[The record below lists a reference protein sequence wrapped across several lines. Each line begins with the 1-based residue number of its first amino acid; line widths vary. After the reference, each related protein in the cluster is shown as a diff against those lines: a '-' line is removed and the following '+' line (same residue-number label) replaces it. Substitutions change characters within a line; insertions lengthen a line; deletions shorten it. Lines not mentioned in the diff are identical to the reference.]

1 MGIDTTAKKVQIN
14 KLVRSQLPSFVAED
28 NPQFVDFLKQYY
40 ISQEY
45 QGGSI
50 DIATNFN
57 EYQKVDTFNEHSELV
72 GFTTCT
78 NDINSYDSTI
88 VVSSTEGWPADYGLL
103 KIDDEIITY
112 TSKTDTSFVGCV
124 RGFCGVDNLHEPTST
139 ENLVFSESNA
149 VKHEGLSKVTN
160 LSNLFLQEFWKKT
173 KNQFLPGFEDRELHN
188 KVDKANFLRQAK
200 DFYASKGTDEA
211 IKILFGV
218 LFNDQAEVIKPID
231 YLFAPS
237 DADYV
242 KTFDLVAEVISGNPD
257 NIVGQTLFQ
266 TDNTATSGSIFNVQF
281 LPKDDKNYYLISL
294 SRGSIVGAFEATG
307 ASKLVDNVVYNS
319 NTGVGAT
326 VLTVDSTLGFPDKG
340 TVYVGAG
347 LTVGIAT
354 YSSKTSTQ
362 FYGVTGI
369 SSSYTDG
376 DFVRS
381 SRTIFAYE
389 DGNVEKP
396 VFFRL
401 TNVVT
406 GANIDDIAHT
416 HTEDIVYPRQLGL
429 VSDPNIQQLNSW
441 IHNVKIK
448 TDVATRVEGTT
459 TLSIVDDNL
468 QDGVVDT
475 STPHELQI
483 GDEVIIY
490 DILRSAVGTPDNVTG
505 KVDSI
510 PNPTKFTITNKTGT
524 LDETKTYQ
532 VGRKLKYASSLNDRL
547 NVSNFVA
554 NVQNTYIS
562 DDNKT
567 AYVTSGSLP
576 GYEISADHRS
586 KTFNG
591 FNAVSND
598 IINIPNHNFKTG
610 ELVRY
615 NPSEGDVAVSG
626 LSTGFAYAVIKQ
638 DTNNIKLS
646 RSVLDA
652 AAKKHININST
663 ASSTTHTIVPEE
675 LSDKNLKHQNFI
687 REFPITPEVKVDT
700 RDIKNEPIGMFVN
713 GVEIFSNQS
722 GDNVFYGPIEH
733 IDVERGGDDYDV
745 IQPPNIHISDNVG
758 TGATAYA
765 VIEGSFKSIEVISGG
780 YDIKNVPNISIT
792 GGNGHGATA
801 YPRLKAIRNARTFDA
816 NVNVTLNTQAT
827 ATVSLS
833 GGVIQNSVTIVNAGS
848 GYITAPTVTVNTTNP
863 HTGADAQLTAA
874 INASGQVS
882 GITVVSGGS
891 GYASGEV
898 TLTLSGPASRI
909 TFADDHLF
917 FDGEEVIYEK
927 SKDNAQLPGLIDKSV
942 YYVHNVSGNSKQIAL
957 MNTFENAI
965 SGTNAVTITSKSIG
979 THKIESTTFR
989 NVIDKIVVE
998 NSGFGYSNRK
1008 VSINSDAH
1016 PAVDYANRSDIRSGI
1031 SIANDYIFHKN
1042 HGFRNGDLVE
1052 YSHTGTAIS
1061 GISTTIK
1068 YLIIKLDE
1076 DKFRLC
1082 SAGDDYINNL
1092 YSEEF
1097 GTTATT
1103 VNYSKGLYVDINSIG
1118 AGTHTFKYPDISVS
1132 MDVISGVGNTAVSFP
1147 VIRPVCRGGITDIHL
1162 TNTGVGYGSSDT
1174 INAHRRPLVT
1184 ISNGIGALVDVSI
1197 TDGVISDAFTK
1208 IDGKG
1213 YVSPPDL
1220 IVEGQGKFGKLVSNV
1235 NEDGTL
1241 GVINIIDSGKD
1252 YTTIPD
1258 TTVRVKSPGVGAV
1271 FRADLK
1277 KWNMTT
1283 IARYQESINPS
1294 DDGIILPSQN
1304 PEYESKFVSA
1314 YLPRELRLALND
1326 SIEDLTFDEKS
1337 VVEHSPIVGW
1347 AYDGCPIYGPYGFN
1361 SPNGGAVRRLTSGYT
1376 AVTRDNRPSLTAF
1389 PVESFIEDFDYT
1401 GNGDLDEN
1409 NGRFGKT
1416 PEYPDGVYAY
1426 FCTISDTDGS
1436 VAPFNS
1442 VRKPVF
1448 PFILNGY
1455 QFNRVDVNVQA
1466 LSLQS
1471 TSKLNSGN
1479 IIRNT
1484 LPYRL
1489 GFIGSNYDYLVS
1501 DNIDDTEFTIRNTN
1515 MTGITSI
1522 SVHEPGVDYKVGDR
1536 LKFDNSNTGG
1546 GHGVS
1551 AKVRTIAG
1559 KGIVDI
1565 SYAKTTVEHIEFNYK
1580 NGLGIGIGSTAHGL
1594 HDGDL
1599 VNVSG
1604 IGTGELRFLE
1614 GHKTIGVASVTSKL
1628 SVGISSI
1635 TGHADSTGRTALLY
1649 LTQQTTSRDNDDTIK
1664 VGDWLIIGDDDD
1676 SVKEKVQVI
1685 EYSTF
1690 FDRYK
1695 VRRQTGIGNT
1705 WFDAGTSVVVDQKR
1719 FTFSVGIATD
1729 LRIGDNYTITINPQ
1743 SSIGIGTILKTEA
1756 GPYGNV
1762 SVARVVAKDNTV
1774 LYDRD
1779 PQNRPHNT
1787 QPGSNCDNLITFE
1800 NHGFVTGQKLQYFKS
1815 PEAAAGLKVS
1825 QNVGMGASFSL
1836 TDGQFVYAV
1845 KKTDDLFGIQT
1856 TRVGIGSTSKS
1867 LYFATIGATGG
1878 NVNVFDDHQL
1888 KTTNEKHIGFV
1899 DKFDVTVVT
1908 SLPHELKDKDRVTIS
1923 ISPDQTINKSIEYD
1937 TVARKTIVDP
1947 SYFGT
1952 DDINLTDNTIKIINH
1967 GFNDGDK
1974 ILYKAGT
1981 TAITPLED
1989 RDEYYVKKI
1998 SNDHFRLF
2006 TNRKDSISDPNA
2018 FINLTNVGSSAG
2030 AGGHH
2035 RISRINPPIKALL
2048 GETVGFAVSDPSNTN
2063 FTLEFFRD
2071 KNFTNRFDGVGISTE
2086 VTRSG
2091 VSGSTGGLVNL
2102 KLTNNIPLPLWYK
2115 LTPSIKN
2122 NAGDYIDVTKRDSH
2136 PDTQVINGS
2145 RISLELSQYSG
2156 NFGIKTTGVG
2166 NTAFTYQVAEKPE
2179 KERYNS
2185 AGVSTFRYVTESK
2198 NAKGGINE
2206 IKIDFPGREY
2216 IRNPGITSI
2225 RSTAGK
2231 DADVRILDDN
2241 VGFPAFTEVTKIGYD
2256 YPTDKTLSPRAD
2268 TYANVSVVNNY
2279 VIGHIGIVTA
2289 GKNYSTAPDLFF
2301 PDRPFAKTK
2310 VYLEGTSIGSVEI
2323 LEDSLTGFSNVPNPP
2338 RIIAIN
2344 NTNGVGVVTAK
2355 CFDNSGNPNEFPLIE
2370 IKKPFGGWRPENH
2383 RLGTNFPF
2391 EVGDQVFIENVEVTQ
2406 NDNPIFYDE
2415 GKVIGYNSD
2424 MYDYQY
2430 FTITERNIANSWFK
2444 YSLVGIGTWGGT
2456 FDPVNSAGRVIK
2468 REDLPSFN
2476 VRFDHRDFIEGE
2488 SVTFGGGSAEGVIVM
2503 NEGWDRATNS
2513 FRLRGLTRNP
2523 FKGDVI
2529 VGSISN
2535 AQGKVIKSSYYE
2547 RYFTLSHKSD
2557 RVKGFQKNTGKLNND
2572 FQKIQDSDYYQ
2583 NFSYSIQSE
2592 VQEKDFSDAVDSILH
2607 PTGYKNFSDLV
2618 IKSLPTAGSGRSVDL
2633 SPSPPQSD
2641 TGLNVIID
2649 NVQSFYVKNDYD
2661 FATETTIEKG
2671 LSKFITFQNKKL
2683 TDLLSISSAKVN
2695 LLDDISNQFDGKSD
2709 TFLGEHKFLRS
2720 DSSINGGAG
2729 ITIVSGGSGSLT
2741 PAVKKYHSVSNA
2753 VYTAS
2758 NGNLVLTLESGH
2770 GLLVNESIHIE
2781 KESLPFTCAMDGNS
2795 YIKNYPRSTDPQ
2807 YNKFVDITAVSGNN
2821 ITVNVG
2827 TSPIVNHNV
2836 TNATYNPN
2844 TGDMELTIGSHTLD
2858 IGESVKITTGSLI
2871 FQCTQDNNGSDHAY
2885 PRNTIDNHTAVDA
2898 DYDPATGLIDIKT
2911 SAAHGMT
2918 VGDLVKLDDNS
2929 ISFKCDY
2936 GNYPHTYVGG
2946 TVTNGV
2952 SVTGGSSFNVTDA
2965 YYTGHDGHLV
2975 LTIGTHSLTTSN
2987 TVTLTSGAFK
2997 FTCDSDDNTAIISYP
3012 RATDPAH
3019 NTAIN
3024 IIAVDQAGGRITV
3037 NVGTKADDV
3046 KSYPRATDP
3055 ISGKWK
3061 KVISTPSN
3069 DRFVIQVLNT
3079 IPSTNIDTHYF
3090 VSATNNGIKQKRDR
3104 AYDSAIPIKAVTS
3117 TKITLNV
3124 GKSSNTT
3131 THRWKP
3137 NHTASNAIQSGGNY
3151 THTWAGGTKTDS
3163 VTSGGTSYDPST
3175 GKLTIVTTTA
3185 HGLANGSTISI
3196 ADNSLIFAC
3205 DRDNYATEH
3214 AYPRPSDPASTSNAK
3229 LNNGVLAISNKS
3241 GSSFELT
3248 INTPVIGGKVV
3259 GLSTFVLTTENGG
3272 NNVFHNIIDPSN
3284 TDTIA
3289 IGKSVFTAINHG
3301 LQTGEAITYVPGSNT
3316 SIGINPTAFRVAT
3329 TDITIGTEQ
3338 IEIIGHGLST
3348 ADTLTYTAGSTAI
3361 GGLTNST
3368 TYYVIRVN
3376 NNTIKLA
3383 TNTSNANSGT
3393 AINLTS
3399 VGAGTH
3405 VFTTAANPT
3414 MPTNAYAFKTSDNTF
3429 KVIRDPLT
3437 PVDYAYTL
3445 RNVGTGTYHAFNP
3458 TSPESRTL
3466 IEIDGVIQSPLYKKA
3481 ISVAFA
3487 SNVSNSA
3494 TSVTLVGITSMRT
3507 NDIISVGDE
3516 LMRIK
3521 AIGVGGANVCTV
3533 ERGFLGTSA
3542 AAHTTSS
3549 SCVIKDG
3556 DFNIVN
3562 GVLHLTTP
3570 PYGPAGSTGISTS
3583 STFHGRVFNRKDVTR
3598 NFIFDD
3604 ISHKFTGENNITGK
3618 EFTLTQNDENVTGI
3632 VTTVSGTGGAGQV
3645 TNNGIVLI
3653 NNIFQRPDIDY
3664 TMDPR
3669 SLFRVA
3675 TTDITI
3681 GTEQIEIINHG
3692 LNTPDALTYTAGSTA
3707 IGGLSSGTK
3716 YYVIKV
3722 DDNTIKLATNTSNA
3736 NGGTAINL
3744 TSVGAG
3750 THVFTTDSTV
3760 VNGGSITFSG
3770 TTTNYTIP
3778 RGGKVEDFAVNFGK
3792 GYQPRRAAAATAVVN
3807 DAGSIQSLTMT
3818 GAGRG
3823 YFSGSVNVE
3832 VFNPLGVGSA
3842 AVLQATVGTGNS
3854 AGMITGITTISG
3866 GTGYSSAD
3874 PAYNTYLPVVS
3885 VGGTTLTINVGT
3897 ALPKGRYQHT
3907 FISALSNSVVTGTG
3921 FVVTGSGST
3930 TQFTPNGAT
3939 YDPNSGDLVITKASG
3954 TWTHTTN
3961 AGTLTPISGTIYDPI
3976 AGIATVKATGHG
3988 LGTGDKINI
3997 LEGALPF
4004 TCAKDNHA
4012 TEHYYPRKTDPVFG
4026 KWIKVTRIDN
4036 DTFKVWVGGSTYTGI
4051 HTFVTGKSANKIR
4064 KATSYARLNDN
4075 SFTFTCSK
4083 DGNATQHSYP
4093 RTGTTVPPI
4102 IKVGIATGYSDL
4114 VFTGG
4119 SGQGF
4124 RANVVVGSGGTVID
4138 YDVTDRGYGYKNG
4151 EVLTAQGIPFEPGIS
4166 TSSLTF
4172 TINKTITD
4180 KFAGFSFGQL
4190 VALDNFADQF
4200 DNDTKS
4206 FLLTKL
4212 NVNTGVKDIVTI
4224 VSLDTSIDADN
4235 NLLIFLNDVL
4245 QKPGEN
4251 YSLEG
4256 GTTLNF
4262 VEAPKEGSKLQVL
4275 FYRGGN
4281 ADIEALNP
4289 VKTFKIGDKVQL
4301 LQGGDRPRQSDRVV
4315 SDISDVSKIET
4326 PLYGGGGISTDSSLV
4341 RVASWK
4347 KQESDLVVD
4356 GLPIS
4361 KERSNYTGKFR
4372 PVSNIIQNVATSNIT
4387 IYLDSGWPLF
4397 SAYDNR
4403 TNNDSIPGE
4412 VELMNV
4418 NDVTTARGTVGI
4430 SSGGVV
4436 NSITVTDFGSGYGSA
4451 PTVSISSKVTQ
4462 TPEIG
4467 ASWTKSTPLTDINYK
4482 DIDYIPEGVFVAVG
4496 STSGIHTST
4505 DGKTWTSSASV
4516 TASTWNGVVG
4526 MSTAA
4531 VAVGAA
4537 GTIGISTNAASSFTA
4552 TRIYRK
4558 TQTGFLPSYTDE
4570 NISQSLRAAAIG
4582 VVPISRIVGN
4592 QLVTEDKERA
4602 VVVGAAGTILYSE
4615 PGQSGIAT
4623 SFVVANKYANQQFNG
4638 IAYRSPYVKESGD
4651 AVGPAFI
4658 AVGNNGA
4665 IYKSTNGEVWSGI
4678 TTTTITT
4685 NINAIE
4691 YADDQWI
4698 AVGAG
4703 GKVFRSTKEQDGSA
4717 WQVVGSG
4724 TTFALWSLSYQD
4736 NVWYA
4741 GGGNGMGLNSVN
4753 GFEWYKKHMI
4763 SSDETPVGVVI
4774 NGLAYGDNKLVAVGV
4789 SSNIHYSQ
4797 FEVSKAT
4804 ATTTV
4809 SAAGTVTGATITN
4822 AGFGYDSTNPPNILF
4837 STQTV
4842 TRERITNC
4850 EIKGD
4855 YGTVV
4860 SVAKQTS
4867 GVNSRPTLIL
4877 GLDASPFINQVAFG
4891 NKSLSQLVVGD
4902 YFVLKGTRFGPAGG
4916 LTATDGSGNTI
4927 GVGDAYAD
4935 GIYKVEAVSSSGGVL
4950 TVSTN
4955 VSSVANVTAV
4965 SGGNVGIARSMS
4977 SNLGEYSWSKLY
4989 NFTRSTTPSSFTV
5002 NTNNGYSGI
5011 STGPTVSRVSPIALE
5026 YSDLSSNS

>member
-40 ISQEY
+40 VSQEY
-45 QGGSI
+45 QGGPI

-57 EYQKVDTFNEHSELV
+57 EYQKVDTFNEGSELV

-112 TSKTDTSFVGCV
+112 TSKTETSFVGCV
-124 RGFCGVDNLHEPTST
+124 RGFCGVDSLHEPTNT

-173 KNQFLPGFEDRELHN
+173 KNLFLPGFEDRELHK

-200 DFYASKGTDEA
+200 DFYGSKGTDEA

-257 NIVGQTLFQ
+257 NVVGQTLFQ
-266 TDNTATSGSIFNVQF
+266 TDKTATSGSIFNVQF

-294 SRGSIVGAFEATG
+294 SRGSVVGEFEATG
-307 ASKLVDNVVYNS
+307 ASKLVDNVAYNS

-381 SRTIFAYE
+381 SRTVYAYE
-389 DGNVEKP
+389 DGNIEKP
-396 VFFRL
+396 VYFRL

-429 VSDPNIQQLNSW
+429 VSDPNIHQLNSW

-448 TDVATRVEGTT
+448 TDVATYLQGTT
-459 TLSIVDDNL
+459 TLSNVDDSTYSGEVN
-468 QDGVVDT
+468 T

-483 GDEVIIY
+483 GDDVIIY
-490 DILRSAVGTPDNVTG
+490 DILRSAVGTPSNVTG

-510 PNPTKFTITNKTGT
+510 PSETKFTITNKTGT
-524 LDETKTYQ
+524 LDQTKTYQ
-532 VGRKLKYASSLNDRL
+532 VGRKLRYASSLNDRL

-567 AYVTSGSLP
+567 AYVTTGSLP

-586 KTFNG
+586 QTFNG
-591 FNAVSND
+591 FSAVSND
-598 IINIPNHNFKTG
+598 TINIPNHDFKTG
-610 ELVRY
+610 ELIRY

-626 LSTGFAYAVIKQ
+626 LSTGFAYAIIKE
-638 DTNNIKLS
+638 DVNNIKLS

-675 LSDKNLKHQNFI
+675 LSGKNLKHQNFI

-700 RDIKNEPIGMFVN
+700 RDIKNEPIGMLVN

-765 VIEGSFKSIEVISGG
+765 VIEGSFRGIEVISGG

-792 GGNGHGATA
+792 GGNGNGATA

-816 NVNVTLNTQAT
+816 KVDVTVNTQAT
-827 ATVSLS
+827 ASVSIS
-833 GGVIQNSVTIVNAGS
+833 GGVIQNSVNIVNAGT
-848 GYITAPTVTVNTTNP
+848 GYITAPTVTVSTTNP
-863 HTGADAQLTAA
+863 HTGADAQLTAT
-874 INASGQVS
+874 INANGQVS

-891 GYASGEV
+891 GYVSGQV
-898 TLTLSGPASRI
+898 TLTLSGPAGLI

-917 FDGEEVIYEK
+917 FDGEEVVYEK
-927 SKDNAQLPGLIDKSV
+927 SKDNAQIPGLIDKSV
-942 YYVHNVSGNSKQIAL
+942 YYVHNISGNSKQIAL
-957 MNTFENAI
+957 MNTFENAV
-965 SGTNAVTITSKSIG
+965 SGTNAVTITNKSIG
-979 THKIESTTFR
+979 THKIQSTTFR

-1008 VSINSDAH
+1008 VLINSDAH
-1016 PAVDYANRSDIRSGI
+1016 PAVDYANRANIRSGV
-1031 SIANDYIFHKN
+1031 SIANNYIFHKN

-1061 GISTTIK
+1061 GLSTTIK

-1076 DKFRLC
+1076 DRFRLC

-1097 GTTATT
+1097 GTTSTT
-1103 VNYSKGLYVDINSIG
+1103 VNYSKGLYVDINSVG

-1147 VIRPVCRGGITDIHL
+1147 VIRPICRGGITDIHL

-1184 ISNGIGALVDVSI
+1184 ISNGLGGLVDVSI
-1197 TDGVISDAFTK
+1197 TDGLISDAFTK

-1220 IVEGQGKFGKLVSNV
+1220 IVEGQGKYGKLVSNV
-1235 NEDGTL
+1235 NADGTL
-1241 GVINIIDSGKD
+1241 GAVNIIDSGKD

-1271 FRADLK
+1271 FRADLR

-1304 PEYESKFVSA
+1304 PEYESKFTSA
-1314 YLPRELRLALND
+1314 YLPRRLRLLLDD
-1326 SIEDLTFDEKS
+1326 SIETNFDEKN

-1361 SPNGGAVRRLTSGYT
+1361 SPTGGAVRRLTSGYT
-1376 AVTRDNRPSLTAF
+1376 AVTRSNRPTEF
-1389 PVESFIEDFDYT
+1389 PAESFVEDFDYT

-1416 PEYPDGVYAY
+1416 PEYPNGVYAY

-1436 VAPFNS
+1436 ISPFNGT
-1442 VRKPVF
+1442 RKPVF

-1455 QFNRVDVNVQA
+1455 QFNRVDSNVQA

-1501 DNIDDTEFTIRNTN
+1501 SNIDDTEFTIRNTN

-1536 LKFDNSNTGG
+1536 LKFDNNNTGG

-1551 AKVRTIAG
+1551 AKVKTISG

-1565 SYAKTTVEHIEFNYK
+1565 TYAKTTVEHIEFNYK
-1580 NGLGIGIGSTAHGL
+1580 NGLGVGIGSTAHGL

-1614 GHKTIGVASVTSKL
+1614 GHKTIGVSSVTSKL

-1635 TGHADSTGRTALLY
+1635 AGHADSTGRTAFMY
-1649 LTQQTTSRDNDDTIK
+1649 LTQQTSSRNSNEDDIQ
-1664 VGDWLIIGDDDD
+1664 VGDWLIIGDADD
-1676 SVKEKVQVI
+1676 SIKEKVQVI
-1685 EYSTF
+1685 EYNQK

-1695 VRRQTGIGNT
+1695 IRRQTGIGNT
-1705 WFDAGTSVVVDQKR
+1705 WFEAGTSVVVDQKK
-1719 FTFSVGIATD
+1719 FTFNAGIATD

-1743 SSIGIGTILKTEA
+1743 SSIGIGTVIKTET

-1787 QPGSNCDNLITFE
+1787 QPGSNCDNSITFE
-1800 NHGFVTGQKLQYFKS
+1800 NHGFITGQKLQYFKS
-1815 PEAAAGLKVS
+1815 PTATAGLQVS

-1856 TRVGIGSTSKS
+1856 SRVGIGSTSKS

-1878 NVNVFDDHQL
+1878 NVTVYDDHQL
-1888 KTTNEKHIGFV
+1888 KTTNESHVGFV

-1908 SLPHELKDKDRVTIS
+1908 SQPHGLKNNDEVTIS
-1923 ISPDQTINKSIEYD
+1923 ISPDQTINKSVEYD
-1937 TVARKTIVDP
+1937 TVARKTIVEP
-1947 SYFGT
+1947 LYFQSSDVST
-1952 DDINLTDNTIKIINH
+1952 SNNTIKITNH
-1967 GFNDGDK
+1967 GYKDGDK
-1974 ILYKAGT
+1974 VLYKAGA

-1989 RDEYYVKKI
+1989 RDEYYVQRI
-1998 SNDHFRLF
+1998 SDDYFKLF
-2006 TNRKDSISDPNA
+2006 TNRKDSISDPNG
-2018 FINLTNVGSSAG
+2018 FINLTNIGSSAG
-2030 AGGHH
+2030 AGNHH

-2048 GETVGFAVSDPSNTN
+2048 GETVGFAVSDSSNSN

-2086 VTRSG
+2086 VVRSG
-2091 VSGSTGGLVNL
+2091 VPGTTGSLVSL
-2102 KLTNNIPLPLWYK
+2102 KLTNNVPLPLWYK

-2122 NAGDYIDVTKRDSH
+2122 NAGDYIDVTKRDSY

-2145 RISLELSQYSG
+2145 RISLELSRYSG
-2156 NFGIKTTGVG
+2156 NFGIKTTGMG
-2166 NTAFTYQVAEKPE
+2166 NTAFSYQIAEKPE
-2179 KERYNS
+2179 KERYNT
-2185 AGVSTFRYVTESK
+2185 AGVSTFRYLTKST

-2216 IRNPGITSI
+2216 VRNPGITSI
-2225 RSTAGK
+2225 RSTNGK

-2289 GKNYSTAPDLFF
+2289 GKNYSTAPDLFL
-2301 PDRPFAKTK
+2301 PDRPFAKTR

-2344 NTNGVGVVTAK
+2344 NTNGVGVVTAR
-2355 CFDNSGNPNEFPLIE
+2355 CIEANGDPNTSPLIE
-2370 IKKPFGGWRPENH
+2370 IKKPFGGWRAENH

-2391 EVGDQVFIENVEVTQ
+2391 EVGDQVFVENVEVFQ
-2406 NDNPIFYDE
+2406 NDNPIFYNE
-2415 GKVIGYNSD
+2415 GRVIGYNSD

-2430 FTITERNIANSWFK
+2430 FTITERNIANSWIK
-2444 YSLVGIGTWGGT
+2444 YSIAGIGTWGGT

-2468 REDLPSFN
+2468 KEDLPSFN

-2488 SVTFGGGSAEGVIVM
+2488 HVTFGGGSAEGVIVM

-2529 VGSISN
+2529 VGGISN

-2547 RYFTLSHKSD
+2547 RYFTISHQSD

-2592 VQEKDFSDAVDSILH
+2592 VQEKDFSDAVDSIVH

-2618 IKSLPTAGSGRSVDL
+2618 IKSLPTSGSGRSTDL
-2633 SPSPPQSD
+2633 SPRPPQSD
-2641 TGLNVIID
+2641 TGLQVSID
-2649 NVQSFYVKNDYD
+2649 NIQSFYVKNDYD
-2661 FATETTIEKG
+2661 FATETTIASG
-2671 LSKFITFQNKKL
+2671 YSKFITFQNKKL

-2695 LLDDISNQFDGKSD
+2695 LIDDLSNQFDGKTE
-2709 TFLGEHKFLRS
+2709 TFSGIHKFVR
-2720 DSSINGGAG
+2720 DEIRTAGAG
-2729 ITIVSGGSGSLT
+2729 
-2741 PAVKKYHSVSNA
+2741 
-2753 VYTAS
+2753 
-2758 NGNLVLTLESGH
+2758 
-2770 GLLVNESIHIE
+2770 
-2781 KESLPFTCAMDGNS
+2781 
-2795 YIKNYPRSTDPQ
+2795 ST
-2807 YNKFVDITAVSGNN
+2807 G
-2821 ITVNVG
+2821 
-2827 TSPIVNHNV
+2827 
-2836 TNATYNPN
+2836 
-2844 TGDMELTIGSHTLD
+2844 
-2858 IGESVKITTGSLI
+2858 
-2871 FQCTQDNNGSDHAY
+2871 
-2885 PRNTIDNHTAVDA
+2885 
-2898 DYDPATGLIDIKT
+2898 
-2911 SAAHGMT
+2911 
-2918 VGDLVKLDDNS
+2918 
-2929 ISFKCDY
+2929 
-2936 GNYPHTYVGG
+2936 
-2946 TVTNGV
+2946 
-2952 SVTGGSSFNVTDA
+2952 
-2965 YYTGHDGHLV
+2965 
-2975 LTIGTHSLTTSN
+2975 
-2987 TVTLTSGAFK
+2987 
-2997 FTCDSDDNTAIISYP
+2997 
-3012 RATDPAH
+3012 
-3019 NTAIN
+3019 AIN
-3024 IIAVDQAGGRITV
+3024 IITGAP
-3037 NVGTKADDV
+3037 VGSNGTIIVTNGTTYEPTTGVLTIKAD
-3046 KSYPRATDP
+3046 
-3055 ISGKWK
+3055 
-3061 KVISTPSN
+3061 
-3069 DRFVIQVLNT
+3069 
-3079 IPSTNIDTHYF
+3079 
-3090 VSATNNGIKQKRDR
+3090 
-3104 AYDSAIPIKAVTS
+3104 
-3117 TKITLNV
+3117 
-3124 GKSSNTT
+3124 
-3131 THRWKP
+3131 
-3137 NHTASNAIQSGGNY
+3137 
-3151 THTWAGGTKTDS
+3151 
-3163 VTSGGTSYDPST
+3163 
-3175 GKLTIVTTTA
+3175 A
-3185 HGLANGSTISI
+3185 HGLSNGATVSI
-3196 ADNSLIFAC
+3196 LDNSLTFTC
-3205 DRDNYATEH
+3205 DKDNHTTEH
-3214 AYPRPSDPASTSNAK
+3214 RYPRTSDPASTSNSK
-3229 LNNGVLAISNKS
+3229 FNWGVLTVANKTTNT
-3241 GSSFELT
+3241 FELT

-3368 TYYVIRVN
+3368 TYSVIRVN

-3383 TNTSNANSGT
+3383 TNTSNANGGT

-3399 VGAGTH
+3399 VGAGIH
-3405 VFTTAANPT
+3405 VFTTASNPT
-3414 MPTNAYAFKTSDNTF
+3414 MPTSAYVFKTSDNSF

-3494 TSVTLVGITSMRT
+3494 TSVTLAGITSIRA
-3507 NDIISVGDE
+3507 NDIISVGNE

-3521 AIGVGGANVCTV
+3521 GIGIGGANVCTV

-3549 SCVIKDG
+3549 TCTIKDG

-3562 GVLHLTTP
+3562 GILHLTTP
-3570 PYGPAGSTGISTS
+3570 PYGPSGSAGISTS
-3583 STFHGRVFNRKDVTR
+3583 STFHGRIFNRKDVTR

-3604 ISHKFTGENNITGK
+3604 VSHKFTGNVATGRT
-3618 EFTLTQNDENVTGI
+3618 FTLTQNDEDVTGI

-3645 TNNGIVLI
+3645 INNGIILI

-3664 TMDPR
+3664 VMTPR
-3669 SLFRVA
+3669 SY
-3675 TTDITI
+3675 DP
-3681 GTEQIEIINHG
+3681 N
-3692 LNTPDALTYTAGSTA
+3692 
-3707 IGGLSSGTK
+3707 
-3716 YYVIKV
+3716 
-3722 DDNTIKLATNTSNA
+3722 
-3736 NGGTAINL
+3736 
-3744 TSVGAG
+3744 VGI
-3750 THVFTTDSTV
+3750 
-3760 VNGGSITFSG
+3760 GGSISFTG
-3770 TTTNYTIP
+3770 ITTNYTIP
-3778 RGGKVEDFAVNFGK
+3778 RGGKVEDFDVNFGK
-3792 GYQPRRAAAATAVVN
+3792 GYQPRRAAAATAVIN
-3807 DAGSIQSLTMT
+3807 AAGSIQSLTMT

-3866 GTGYSSAD
+3866 GTGYSSSD
-3874 PAYNTYLPVVS
+3874 PAYNTHVPVVS
-3885 VGGTTLTINVGT
+3885 TDGTTLTINVGT
-3897 ALPKGRYQHT
+3897 ALPKGRYQHSFVRDSGTHT
-3907 FISALSNSVVTGTG
+3907 FVSGVTNAITASNGASGNFTAASGTTYNPLTGNLVLTIGSHSLTTSNKVTLADGAVTFTCDADNHATNHSYPRSSDPASGQALTITAKTGTTITVNVGAVKGANSVVTDTTA
-3921 FVVTGSGST
+3921 VAGSGST
-3930 TQFTPNGAT
+3930 AAFTPSTAV
-3939 YDPNSGDLVITKASG
+3939 YDPNSGDLVLTKASG
-3954 TWTHTTN
+3954 TWTHATN
-3961 AGTLTPISGTIYDPI
+3961 AGTLTPISGTAYNPST
-3976 AGIATVKATGHG
+3976 GILTVKATGHG
-3988 LGTGDKINI
+3988 LVNNDLINI
-3997 LEGALPF
+3997 LEGGIPL
-4004 TCAKDNHA
+4004 TCAKDSNA
-4012 TEHYYPRKTDPVFG
+4012 TTHYYPRKTDPIFG
-4026 KWIKVTRIDN
+4026 KWIKITKVDN
-4036 DTFKVWVGGSTYTGI
+4036 DTFTVWVGGSTYTGA
-4051 HTFVTGKSANKIR
+4051 HTFVTGQSANKIR
-4064 KATSYARLNDN
+4064 KATSYVRLNDN
-4075 SFTFTCSK
+4075 SFVFTCTK
-4083 DGNATQHSYP
+4083 DGNSTQHSYP
-4093 RTGTTVPPI
+4093 RTGITVPPI

-4119 SGQGF
+4119 TGQGF
-4124 RANVVVGSGGTVID
+4124 KASVVVGSGGTVID
-4138 YDVTDRGYGYKNG
+4138 YDITDRGYGYKNG
-4151 EVLTAQGIPFEPGIS
+4151 EVLTVQGIPFEPGIS

-4190 VALDNFADQF
+4190 VTLDNFADQF

-4289 VKTFKIGDKVQL
+4289 VKTFKVGDKVQL
-4301 LQGGDRPRQSDRVV
+4301 LRGGDRPRQSDRVV

-4326 PLYGGGGISTDSSLV
+4326 PLYGGGGISTNSSLV
-4341 RVASWK
+4341 RVAAWK

-4372 PVSNIIQNVATSNIT
+4372 PVSNIIQNVATNSGT
-4387 IYLDSGWPLF
+4387 IYLDSGWPIF

-4403 TNNDSIPGE
+4403 TNNDKVPGL

-4418 NDVTTARGTVGI
+4418 NDVTTARGTVGV

-4451 PTVSISSKVTQ
+4451 PTISISSKVTQ

-4467 ASWTKSTPLTDINYK
+4467 ASWTKSTPLTDVNFK
-4482 DIDYIPEGVFVAVG
+4482 GVDYTPEGIFVAVG

-4526 MSTAA
+4526 MSTAT
-4531 VAVGAA
+4531 VVVGAA

-4558 TQTGFLPSYTDE
+4558 TQTGFIPSYTDE

-4582 VVPISRIVGN
+4582 VVPISTIVGN
-4592 QLVTEDKERA
+4592 QLVTENKERA

-4797 FEVSKAT
+4797 FEVTKAT

-4877 GLDASPFINQVAFG
+4877 GLDASPFINQTAFG
-4891 NKSLSQLVVGD
+4891 NKSASQLVVGD
-4902 YFVLKGTRFGPAGG
+4902 YFVLKGTRFGPSGG

-4977 SNLGEYSWSKLY
+4977 TNLGEYSWSKLY
-4989 NFTRSTTPSSFTV
+4989 NFTRSSTPSAFTV